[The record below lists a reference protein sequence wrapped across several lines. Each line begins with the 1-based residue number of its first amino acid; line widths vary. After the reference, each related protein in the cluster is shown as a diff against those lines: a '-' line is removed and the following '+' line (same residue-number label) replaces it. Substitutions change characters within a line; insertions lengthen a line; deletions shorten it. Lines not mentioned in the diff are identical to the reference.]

1 MIEFDTQEI
10 IDIWNGYDREIKEEL
25 ANFIDANSHLIDLN
39 KFDELF
45 ALWNNEVEYNF
56 ETGYLTMILLLSG
69 IDFLPYLTTIP
80 YATFH
85 NLPIKS
91 IVIPDNIKKIEERA
105 FAESDLGT
113 IILSNNIEIIETC
126 SFKNCSLQSIIIPD
140 SVKVIESQ
148 AFEGC
153 YNLFKVV
160 LPRDIEE
167 IYDYAFSFCNELKS
181 IIYQG
186 TKEEWNKVQ
195 LESGWRDN
203 SNLTKII
210 CNDGVVEE

>member
-10 IDIWNGYDREIKEEL
+10 VDIWGESDRGTKEEL
-25 ANFIDANSHLIDLN
+25 ADFIDANSHLIDQN

-45 ALWNNEVEYNF
+45 ALWNNEVEYNY

-80 YATFH
+80 YATFFD
-85 NLPIKS
+85 LPIKS
-91 IVIPDNIKKIEERA
+91 IAMPDNIKKIKERA
-105 FAESDLGT
+105 FEGSNLGT

-126 SFKNCSLQSIIIPD
+126 SFKNCSLQSIILPD
-140 SVKVIESQ
+140 SVKVIESS

-160 LPRDIEE
+160 LPRGIDE

-195 LESGWRDN
+195 LESEWGAD
-203 SNLTKII
+203 SSLTKII
-210 CNDGVVEE
+210 CNDGVLEE